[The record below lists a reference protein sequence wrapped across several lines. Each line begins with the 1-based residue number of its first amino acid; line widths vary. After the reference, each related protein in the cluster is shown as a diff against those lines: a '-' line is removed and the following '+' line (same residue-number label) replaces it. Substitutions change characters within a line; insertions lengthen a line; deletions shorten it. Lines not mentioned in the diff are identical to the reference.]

1 MDKYSDIIDL
11 PHHQSKKRPH
21 MPVYERAAQFA
32 PFAALTGYDET
43 IEGAESAFAAT
54 RENGGVTYT
63 AEDYSI

>member
-1 MDKYSDIIDL
+1 
-11 PHHQSKKRPH
+11 